1 MQTNRWPWERLISRK
16 LLPTV
21 AAVWA
26 VTSGPATHPEPRE
39 GREGTEAP

>member
-1 MQTNRWPWERLISRK
+1 MQTDRSPWERLIYRK

-26 VTSGPATHPEPRE
+26 VTLGQATHPKHRE
-39 GREGTEAP
+39 GL